1 MRGQKNALNG
11 AVLPRTASQKI
22 SSLPERQY
30 LSIPDALPDPSGNVF
45 SMSQSAPPG
54 RVAGSSRTAQ
64 FDAQINPITD
74 LSLKD
79 TLSSKD
85 ICKLYIR
92 EINN

>member
-54 RVAGSSRTAQ
+54 RVVLEPPN